1 MGPALQ
7 KGCDEAVSSLKSYMQ
22 PSYFPS
28 VIPTDG
34 SVPTSLTANLLLAHK
49 V

>member
-1 MGPALQ
+1 MDLALQ

-28 VIPTDG
+28 AISIDD
-34 SVPTSLTANLLLAHK
+34 SVPTSLTAHLLLAHK